1 MALIILLEQQVLFRN
16 LIFETKKKTCSSCLS
31 NKAAGW
37 VVASVAIL
45 QIPIWGA
52 WTVHNQPG
60 NTWWQARKKLN
71 FLFVCVIK
79 IIPIT
84 LLQRFR
90 ASFRPT
96 ENWGPKDEKLKS
108 DWIEYNQQDIPFR
121 WTPKFKCGSKIAVCR
136 SKINCCRSKINCCNK
151 KTEDVLE

>member
-16 LIFETKKKTCSSCLS
+16 LIFETKKKTFISCLS

-79 IIPIT
+79 IIAIT
-84 LLQRFR
+84 LLTAIPCQF
-90 ASFRPT
+90 PT
-96 ENWGPKDEKLKS
+96 NRKL
-108 DWIEYNQQDIPFR
+108 
-121 WTPKFKCGSKIAVCR
+121 G
-136 SKINCCRSKINCCNK
+136 
-151 KTEDVLE
+151 TER